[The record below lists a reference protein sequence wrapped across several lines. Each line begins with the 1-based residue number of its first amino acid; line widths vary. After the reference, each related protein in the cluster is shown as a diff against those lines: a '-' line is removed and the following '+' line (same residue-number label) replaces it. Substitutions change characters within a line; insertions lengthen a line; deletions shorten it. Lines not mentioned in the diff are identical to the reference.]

1 MHRTTLIQQYLASFT
16 PLYDRR
22 VAIINGSAQPTEEEL
37 KAGAEQTLKDDEDAE
52 PLPAPTPDEAGSKE
66 GIESFWLTAL
76 RNHSGISELMTE
88 RDEAG
93 LKYLLDI
100 RYTHLEKPE
109 LGFKLVFE
117 FAENPYFENKVLEKT
132 YYYQVKTLAIQLEGR
147 TTLIH
152 M

>member
-1 MHRTTLIQQYLASFT
+1 M
-16 PLYDRR
+16 YDRR

-52 PLPAPTPDEAGSKE
+52 PLPDPTPDEPGSKK

-76 RNHSGISELMTE
+76 QNHSGISELITE
-88 RDEAG
+88 RDEGAI
-93 LKYLLDI
+93 KYLVDI

-109 LGFKLVFE
+109 IGFKLLFK

-132 YYYQVKTLAIQLEGR
+132 YYYQVEAAVIRREGR
-147 TTLIH
+147 AVLIRV
-152 M
+152 